1 MSVYGMSRPDFY
13 QNVIAC
19 LIKFC
24 HLIGNAMPHI
34 LRTHDISAPIPCLRE
49 RRSSPGVEYLWHYT
63 ITLLSGRI
71 EERTRGNPHYLQNL
85 CKTLTS
91 HRLIHYLMIS

>member
-34 LRTHDISAPIPCLRE
+34 LRTHDISAPISCLRE
-49 RRSSPGVEYLWHYT
+49 RCSSPGVEYPVALHNNFAVWEN
-63 ITLLSGRI
+63 R
-71 EERTRGNPHYLQNL
+71 RTNQRESSLHTEPP
-85 CKTLTS
+85 
-91 HRLIHYLMIS
+91 